1 MINFRQIEAFRAV
14 MLTKT
19 ATEAA
24 TLLHTSQPAISR
36 LIRDL
41 ERSSKLKLFE
51 LRRRRLVATP
61 EALALYRE
69 IERSYSGL
77 DRVNQTIAS
86 LRDSGVGRLA
96 IGTLPSLNM
105 SVMPQA
111 IRAFL
116 QAHAGVRVSLQSDR
130 SDLVRDGVA
139 SGRLDIGFCAEEF
152 DKSGVECHAV
162 ATAREVCVMEAGHKL
177 SRQRTVR
184 ADDLAGV
191 PLIMINRTDLARRR
205 VDHQLEAAGIDSQ
218 PVIETNAGAT
228 VCSLALEGIGIGIVN
243 ALIASDF
250 MPRGLVVKPFEP
262 AISFDI
268 FMLHPLHSPPSQLA
282 RKFAACVRAE
292 LRRRPGITPL

>member
-1 MINFRQIEAFRAV
+1 LINFRQLEAFRAV

-105 SVMPQA
+105 SVMPRA

-116 QAHAGVRVSLQSDR
+116 RTHAGVRVSLSDR

-152 DKSGVECHAV
+152 DKSGVECQAV

-184 ADDLAGV
+184 AADLAGV

-205 VDHQLEAAGIDSQ
+205 IDQQLEAAGIPSQ

-228 VCSLALEGIGIGIVN
+228 VCSLALEGVGVGLVN

-268 FMLHPLHSPPSQLA
+268 FVLHPLHSPPSQLA

-292 LRRRPGITPL
+292 LRRRPGITLL